1 MSYAPAPGPV
11 RNVTI
16 ELRQGADNVTAVLSW
31 QPPDEPNGIITQ
43 YQVLYAGYNGTQV
56 HIESGYR
63 DFLIYWSAQ
72 FTLGVVTLVIATHC
86 LDGDYSFV
94 HVYPKKNFKCIR
106 VIKSN
111 LKGNVRS
118 YKYCTYVLL

>member
-1 MSYAPAPGPV
+1 MLGTMEHRYILNPV
-11 RNVTI
+11 TEN
-16 ELRQGADNVTAVLSW
+16 
-31 QPPDEPNGIITQ
+31 
-43 YQVLYAGYNGTQV
+43 
-56 HIESGYR
+56 
-63 DFLIYWSAQ
+63 FLIYWSAQ